1 MADMSDLAVAVAK
14 LKAAKDIAESIN
26 DTAASQ
32 QRQSEFI
39 SKLLDAYGALF
50 KAKEERS
57 ALLQRIREFE
67 SIDVEKQR
75 YELVSLAPHVVAFA
89 LKQDVRSNE
98 PPHYLCANCFYA
110 GRISF
115 LQQHTSG
122 QYWDKYACN
131 TCKEELSV
139 DKGAP
144 RQGSALPPVGAEA
157 PKGGWAFKC
166 RKSRSVNPPAV
177 HFRTSVVWWGY

>member
-50 KAKEERS
+50 KAQEERS

-89 LKQDVRSNE
+89 LKQDVR
-98 PPHYLCANCFYA
+98 
-110 GRISF
+110 R
-115 LQQHTSG
+115 
-122 QYWDKYACN
+122 
-131 TCKEELSV
+131 
-139 DKGAP
+139 
-144 RQGSALPPVGAEA
+144 
-157 PKGGWAFKC
+157 
-166 RKSRSVNPPAV
+166 
-177 HFRTSVVWWGY
+177 